1 MFNSPVLPKGF
12 ARLIKHRADKANG
25 LLFRP
30 FSMAF
35 WLSVLVLAF
44 VCAMPFLPI
53 PGASIAPGFVRIVD
67 DAVGDS
73 SP

>member
-1 MFNSPVLPKGF
+1 MFNSPLLPKGVT
-12 ARLIKHRADKANG
+12 RLIKHRADGANG
-25 LLFRP
+25 LLLRP

-35 WLSVLVLAF
+35 WLSVFVLAF
-44 VCAMPFLPI
+44 VCAMPFLPV
-53 PGASIAPGFVRIVD
+53 PGASNAPGFVRIVQ